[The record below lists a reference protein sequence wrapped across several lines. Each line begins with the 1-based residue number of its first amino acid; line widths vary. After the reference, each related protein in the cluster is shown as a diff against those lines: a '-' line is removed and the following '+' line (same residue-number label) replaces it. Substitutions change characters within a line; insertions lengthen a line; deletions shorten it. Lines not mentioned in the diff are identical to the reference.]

1 MSTLVTFAKTKGF
14 VYQGSEIYGGLAN
27 SWDYGPL
34 WALLKENI
42 KNLWIKEFVQKRKDM
57 VLLDASIM
65 MNPNVWVASGHVGS
79 FSDPLMECK
88 ACHTRHRAD
97 KLIEDIQSELE
108 VLRIDLSEVIKK
120 LNLVILP
127 VSATPD
133 EVWRELSKL
142 TSDNSRSYNIDGK
155 ESRLAGNPIQTAEF
169 LRQKMESFGLSK
181 SDISKVSQYIA
192 ILGKWLPTNW
202 AGDKTP
208 LEDLNTYNASGH
220 LACPNCGAKN
230 WGEVKRFNLMLSTSQ
245 GVTEDGS
252 SLVYLRPETAQWI
265 FVNFPNIARSSRKK
279 IPFGVAQCGK
289 AFRNEITPKNFIFR
303 TREFEQIE
311 IEYFCKPGSDAETFE
326 TWLVDEGQFFTSVLG
341 LKSEKVRFVEIP
353 AEGLP
358 HYSKR
363 AGDFEYLFPFWWGE
377 ISTLANRTDYDLG
390 AHMKHSG
397 ADLSYFDPYDNTKY
411 LPYVIEPSIGLSR
424 LTLAAMCDAYDEV
437 PGEEGTSKVVMRFAP
452 AVAPIKVGIFPLV
465 KKFSESANILYAL
478 LSAEFMCEYDEAGTI
493 GKRYQRAD
501 EIGIPYSICVEPE
514 SYDQGQVTI
523 RDRDSGEQEIV
534 RIDELVGWLKQKGC

>member
-1 MSTLVTFAKTKGF
+1 MSLEMSTLVTYAKTKGF

-34 WALLKENI
+34 GAQLKENI

-79 FSDPLMECK
+79 FSDPLVDCK
-88 ACHTRHRAD
+88 SCNNRERAD
-97 KLIEDIQSELE
+97 KILEEIYKEEVMNIKKNWIHSSAKLWVNHWETLSAVDQKEKIQNNDPTLKEVQSIHEISQWESNVMEELFHATGEFNSAHGIWARMLIELDKDINKF
-108 VLRIDLSEVIKK
+108 LSHFLVFEKIKC
-120 LNLVILP
+120 P
-127 VSATPD
+127 TC
-133 EVWRELSKL
+133 
-142 TSDNSRSYNIDGK
+142 GK
-155 ESRLAGNPIQTAEF
+155 CDWTEIR
-169 LRQKMESFGLSK
+169 
-181 SDISKVSQYIA
+181 
-192 ILGKWLPTNW
+192 
-202 AGDKTP
+202 
-208 LEDLNTYNASGH
+208 
-220 LACPNCGAKN
+220 
-230 WGEVKRFNLMLSTSQ
+230 RFNLMLSTHQ
-245 GVTEDGS
+245 WVTEDATA
-252 SLVYLRPETAQWI
+252 LVYLRPETAQGI

-311 IEYFCKPGSDAETFE
+311 IEYFCKPGTDAETFE
-326 TWLVDEGQFFTSVLG
+326 KWLVDEGRFFTSVLG
-341 LKSEKVRFVEIP
+341 LKTEKIRFVEIP

-363 AGDFEYLFPFWWGE
+363 AGDFEYLFPFGWGE

-452 AVAPIKVGIFPLV
+452 AVAPIKVGVFPLV
-465 KKFSESANILYAL
+465 KKFSESANALYTI

-514 SYDQGQVTI
+514 NYDQGQVTV

-534 RIDELVGWLKQKGC
+534 GIDELVNWLKKKGC